1 MEDNP
6 EEAVKNNIF
15 GTKNVI
21 DIADEFNVERFVLI
35 STDKA
40 VNPTNVMGATNRV
53 AEMLIQF
60 ASKRSKTK
68 FMAVRFGNVLGS
80 NGSVIPLFK
89 KQIKEGGPLTV
100 THPEV
105 TRYFMT
111 IPEAVQLVIQA
122 GAIGNGGEV
131 FVLDM
136 GEPVKI
142 IELARDLIELS
153 GLRVEQDIN
162 IEISGLRPGEKLFE
176 ELLNDNE
183 NNFATE
189 HERIFISQLEE
200 VDESNLFRTLNKFN
214 SLFKSEK
221 KMEYINTLVNIVGT
235 YMPKR
240 DNIREVD
247 FTKKSRNEVASGSE
261 Q

>member
-1 MEDNP
+1 
-6 EEAVKNNIF
+6 
-15 GTKNVI
+15 
-21 DIADEFNVERFVLI
+21 
-35 STDKA
+35 
-40 VNPTNVMGATNRV
+40 
-53 AEMLIQF
+53 
-60 ASKRSKTK
+60 
-68 FMAVRFGNVLGS
+68 
-80 NGSVIPLFK
+80 
-89 KQIKEGGPLTV
+89 
-100 THPEV
+100 
-105 TRYFMT
+105 
-111 IPEAVQLVIQA
+111 
-122 GAIGNGGEV
+122 
-131 FVLDM
+131 M

-200 VDESNLFRTLNKFN
+200 VDESNLFKTLNKFN

-221 KMEYINTLVNIVGT
+221 KMEYINTLVNIVDT

-247 FTKKSRNEVASGSE
+247 FTKKSRDEVASESE